1 MIKLVVFDMAG
12 TTVDEDNVVYKT
24 VRKAINSAGYS
35 FSQEEVQTVGAG
47 KEKSQ
52 AIRDVLALD
61 GRTHSED
68 EVQYIYRN
76 FKSLLKA
83 AYQTLAITEQPD
95 TTDTLNKLHAAN
107 IKVVLNTG
115 YDRKT
120 AESLINKIGWVSGRD
135 FDGLVTASDVSKGRP
150 APDMIHHAMNLT
162 GIEDPSQVAK
172 VGDSQIDIDEGK
184 NASCGLTVGVTTGAQ
199 TREQLESVQP
209 SCVIDNLKELL
220 SILELNTPTP

>member
-24 VRKAINSAGYS
+24 VREAINSKGYS
-35 FSQEEVQTVGAG
+35 FSQDEVQAVGAG

-61 GRTHSED
+61 GQTHSED
-68 EVQYIYRN
+68 EVQEIFRD
-76 FKSLLKA
+76 FKSLLA
-83 AYQTLAITEQPD
+83 ASYQTLAVTEQPY
-95 TTDTLNKLHAAN
+95 TTDTFNQLRAAG

-120 AESLINKIGWVSGRD
+120 AENLVNKIGWESGRD
-135 FDGLVTASDVSKGRP
+135 FDGLVTASDVSNGRP

-162 GIEDPSQVAK
+162 GIENPSQVAK
-172 VGDSQIDIDEGK
+172 VGDSQIDIEEGK

-199 TREQLESVQP
+199 TREQLKLVQP
-209 SCVIDNLKELL
+209 SCVIDNLNELL
-220 SILELNTPTP
+220 AIIGLNPPPS